1 MKKLNSYH
9 YFLCKY
15 FLCSGMLFGML
26 SFFLRS
32 NVDLLFIS
40 LVFML
45 AGLFLFFRN
54 VFAWKK
60 NAQIKKGGIL
70 IHPQSCEVK
79 KITIPHVN
87 FRGVHMFVLKC
98 EYKDAQDNV
107 HIVESDQ
114 IILAKWYSV
123 DKIRASMVFIYVDE
137 ANPKSYVVEAF
148 ICNK

>member
-45 AGLFLFFRN
+45 AGLFLFF
-54 VFAWKK
+54 V
-60 NAQIKKGGIL
+60 
-70 IHPQSCEVK
+70 
-79 KITIPHVN
+79 
-87 FRGVHMFVLKC
+87 MFLHGKRMR
-98 EYKDAQDNV
+98 K
-107 HIVESDQ
+107 
-114 IILAKWYSV
+114 
-123 DKIRASMVFIYVDE
+123 
-137 ANPKSYVVEAF
+137 
-148 ICNK
+148 